1 MKKNFKFYAVSWALL
16 FALYNVAAFAVG
28 FKNSAGFWTAYIAS
42 VIAMLF
48 QLVCAK
54 ISLKPEKLDKLFL
67 NIPVIK
73 ISFTGMVLS
82 MVIGAVCIAVP
93 SIPFIATIVVEYAV
107 LAVTDIAVLKANAAA
122 EIVDEV
128 GEKVK
133 EKTQFIKL
141 TTVDAQNL
149 MNSAE
154 SESVKSACKKVY
166 EALRYSDP
174 MSSTA
179 LAREEA
185 EIADKMAELSSAV
198 ASDNADSAESISNE
212 ITALV
217 KARNNKCK
225 ALKG

>member
-54 ISLKPEKLDKLFL
+54 ISLKSEKLDKLFL

-107 LAVTDIAVLKANAAA
+107 LAVTGIAVLKASAAA
-122 EIVDEV
+122 EIVDDV
-128 GEKVK
+128 GERVK

-149 MNSAE
+149 IIQPRA
-154 SESVKSACKKVY
+154 K
-166 EALRYSDP
+166 ALNRLAKRYMKRCVIP
-174 MSSTA
+174 TRCQA
-179 LAREEA
+179 PHW
-185 EIADKMAELSSAV
+185 
-198 ASDNADSAESISNE
+198 
-212 ITALV
+212 LV
-217 KARNNKCK
+217 KKPKLRTKWQSCHLPSLRTMPIRQRAFQMK
-225 ALKG
+225 